1 MSTITSHM
9 LLAIEPLDRYV
20 AVGNN
25 QGAQPCCKL
34 GLLVKTAN
42 RLDDIMDDRYEVI
55 LDRHHLRDGKK
66 SSMVY
71 VVTDLRS
78 YWAPVG
84 ATAAYA
90 LAFSLV
96 HCAE

>member
-1 MSTITSHM
+1 MTTDTPT
-9 LLAIEPLDRYV
+9 LLLMEPLHRYI

-25 QGAQPCCKL
+25 QGASPCCKL
-34 GLLVKTAN
+34 GLLVKTAD
-42 RLDDIMDDRYEVI
+42 RLDDILDDRYEVI
-55 LDRHHLRDGKK
+55 LDRHHLRDGKR

-71 VVTDLRS
+71 VITEVRA
-78 YWAPVG
+78 YWAPV
-84 ATAAYA
+84 AAPAAYA